1 MKTKLLIVA
10 GALLLVTANGGLAQ
24 DRTTGSIKGKVRV
37 EKGTPEGVVVVLRQG
52 EREISRTAAGKKG
65 DFVIPRI
72 TPGIYGVSFRK
83 PGLSVGSIDN
93 IEVRA
98 GKTRSLGDRLI
109 LSIDEGSIAFIRGS
123 VFTEAGRSASGVRVE
138 LARVFG
144 DGSVKKLDAR
154 VTNETGQFVFR
165 LTPDVA
171 TYRLTL
177 KAEGA
182 QAASQDVEVDG
193 AAVYRRA
200 LTLKPATN

>member
-1 MKTKLLIVA
+1 MRLIKASFTFSLLF
-10 GALLLVTANGGLAQ
+10 LLSVTCLAQ
-24 DRTTGSIKGKVRV
+24 DNTTGAIKGKVRV
-37 EKGTPEGVVVVLRQG
+37 EKSSPAGVAVILRRG
-52 EREISRTAAGKKG
+52 EREVTRTTTDKKG
-65 DFVIPRI
+65 DFVIARVA
-72 TPGIYGVSFRK
+72 PGVYGVTLRK
-83 PGLSVGSIDN
+83 PGLSVGSIEPV
-93 IEVRA
+93 EVKA
-98 GKTRSLGDRLI
+98 GKTRTLGDHLI

-123 VFTEAGRSASGVRVE
+123 VFTEAGRSAPGVRVE
-138 LARVFG
+138 LARVLG

-177 KAEGA
+177 KADGA
-182 QAASQDVEVDG
+182 QPASQDVEVDG